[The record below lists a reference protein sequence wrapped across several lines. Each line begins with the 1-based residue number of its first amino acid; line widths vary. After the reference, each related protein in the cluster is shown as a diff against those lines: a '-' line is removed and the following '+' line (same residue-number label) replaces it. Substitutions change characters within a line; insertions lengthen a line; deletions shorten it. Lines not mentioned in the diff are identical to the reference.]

1 MKLTE
6 SNLKRLIL
14 EVLEEQ
20 YGWEHSADAARERMW
35 ELKPLVKAGQKE
47 YEEEYRAAMWR
58 SWQPDSTMS
67 PEEIAKQQARDDA
80 AEEERERRQ
89 QAREDAEFKDMM
101 ATRAGYK
108 DRGIDM
114 GPDDPGDVDDI
125 YPQKLEETEDD
136 IINRITNFAKGKKDT
151 GIKPATPNQVSSAT
165 NSTATG
171 RPFRPWLRPGGSAHR
186 GNKK

>member
-20 YGWEHSADAARERMW
+20 YGWEHSANAARKRMW

-58 SWQPDSTMS
+58 SWEPDSTMS
-67 PEEIAKQQARDDA
+67 PEETAKQQAKDDA

-89 QAREDAEFKDMM
+89 QAIDAADVKNRMRQMQDPSLRGKMIKQMANDPIPGEEWFDKD
-101 ATRAGYK
+101 G
-108 DRGIDM
+108 
-114 GPDDPGDVDDI
+114 
-125 YPQKLEETEDD
+125 
-136 IINRITNFAKGKKDT
+136 
-151 GIKPATPNQVSSAT
+151 
-165 NSTATG
+165 
-171 RPFRPWLRPGGSAHR
+171 
-186 GNKK
+186 